1 MRTSQDLASAFMAR
15 LKNAVALKA
24 SQEKPIG
31 PVARNAE
38 LISGERFCDE
48 RGRIVTVVYCPLR
61 RVVYQRE
68 GYSGICEMSRYQFD
82 LKFKK
87 VQE

>member
-1 MRTSQDLASAFMAR
+1 MLAQELVDRM
-15 LKNAVALKA
+15 KNAMKHKVPA
-24 SQEKPIG
+24 ET
-31 PVARNAE
+31 VDRCAE
-38 LISGERFCDE
+38 LIPGMKYRNE
-48 RGRIVTVVYCPLR
+48 RGGMVTVLR
-61 RVVYQRE
+61 SSQYRVVYQRE

>member
-1 MRTSQDLASAFMAR
+1 M
-15 LKNAVALKA
+15 KY
-24 SQEKPIG
+24 
-31 PVARNAE
+31 RN
-38 LISGERFCDE
+38 E
-48 RGRIVTVVYCPLR
+48 RGGMVTVLR
-61 RVVYQRE
+61 SSQYRVVYQRE

>member
-1 MRTSQDLASAFMAR
+1 MLAQELVDRM
-15 LKNAVALKA
+15 KNAMKHKVPAETVDR
-24 SQEKPIG
+24 S
-31 PVARNAE
+31 AE
-38 LISGERFCDE
+38 LIPGMKYRNE
-48 RGRIVTVVYCPLR
+48 RGRMVTVLR
-61 RVVYQRE
+61 SSQYRVVYQRE

>member
-1 MRTSQDLASAFMAR
+1 MLAQELVDRM
-15 LKNAVALKA
+15 KNAMKHKVPAETVDR
-24 SQEKPIG
+24 S
-31 PVARNAE
+31 AE
-38 LISGERFCDE
+38 LIPGVKYRNE
-48 RGRIVTVVYCPLR
+48 RGGMVTVLR
-61 RVVYQRE
+61 SSQYRVVYQRE

>member
-1 MRTSQDLASAFMAR
+1 MLAQELVDRM
-15 LKNAVALKA
+15 KNAMKHKVPAETVDR
-24 SQEKPIG
+24 S
-31 PVARNAE
+31 AE
-38 LISGERFCDE
+38 LIPGMKYRNE
-48 RGRIVTVVYCPLR
+48 RGGMVTVLR
-61 RVVYQRE
+61 SSQYRVVYQRE

>member
-1 MRTSQDLASAFMAR
+1 MLAQELVDRM
-15 LKNAVALKA
+15 KNAMKHKIPAETVDR
-24 SQEKPIG
+24 S
-31 PVARNAE
+31 AE
-38 LISGERFCDE
+38 LIPGMKYRNE
-48 RGRIVTVVYCPLR
+48 RGGMVTVLR
-61 RVVYQRE
+61 SSQFRVVYQRE

>member
-1 MRTSQDLASAFMAR
+1 MLAQELVDRM
-15 LKNAVALKA
+15 KNAMKHRVPAETVDR
-24 SQEKPIG
+24 S
-31 PVARNAE
+31 AE
-38 LISGERFCDE
+38 LIPGMKYRNE
-48 RGRIVTVVYCPLR
+48 RGGMVTVLR
-61 RVVYQRE
+61 SSQYRVVYQRE

>member
-1 MRTSQDLASAFMAR
+1 MLAQELVDRM
-15 LKNAVALKA
+15 KNAMKHKIPAETVDR
-24 SQEKPIG
+24 S
-31 PVARNAE
+31 AE
-38 LISGERFCDE
+38 LIPGMKYRNE
-48 RGRIVTVVYCPLR
+48 RGGMVTVLR
-61 RVVYQRE
+61 SSQYRVVYQRE